1 LTPVHT
7 KLTKSFLGKNLQCWS
22 CGKTSIIQDSINGE
36 IFCKYCGIIIDQR
49 VVDSSYDA
57 KIFDE
62 RNDKRRTGAPI
73 SISIHDYGLSTT
85 IGKTN
90 KDAKGNSISSQV
102 SHTIKRIRIQDQR
115 SQIHKNTD
123 TNLRM
128 AFDMLQRIQDKIG
141 VSESIKE
148 MAAHIYRKSNE
159 QKITQGRS
167 IPAVVAASMYAACRS
182 TNTLRTLRDISEATN
197 VKRRKIS
204 QSYRAI
210 VKQLDLKIPVV
221 DQTHCILKISNNL
234 RMSARSKNLAL
245 EIIRKTEDS
254 GLLAGRDPTG
264 ISAAAVYYACLIK
277 KEGFTQSQVA
287 EASGIT
293 AVTLRNRFHEI
304 QKKVMI

>member
-1 LTPVHT
+1 MYN
-7 KLTKSFLGKNLQCWS
+7 KLTRSFLGKNLQCGR
-22 CGKTSIIQDSINGE
+22 CGKTSIIHDSTNGE
-36 IFCKYCGIIIDQR
+36 IFCKYCGIIIEQR
-49 VVDSSYDA
+49 VIDSSYNT

-62 RNDKRRTGAPI
+62 RIDKRRTGTPN
-73 SISIHDYGLSTT
+73 SISLHDYGLSTT

-90 KDAKGNSISSQV
+90 KDSRGNSLSSQV
-102 SHTIKRIRIQDQR
+102 NHTIKRIRIQDQR

-123 TNLRM
+123 TNLRI

-141 VSESIKE
+141 VSENIKE

-167 IPAVVAASMYAACRS
+167 IQAVVAASMYAACRS
-182 TNTLRTLRDISEATN
+182 TDTLRTLRDISDATN

-221 DQTHCILKISNNL
+221 DQTRCILKISNNL
-234 RMSARSKNLAL
+234 GMSARSKNLAL
-245 EIIRKTEDS
+245 EIIRKAEEI
-254 GLLAGRDPTG
+254 GLLAGRDPVG

-304 QKKVMI
+304 QKKAMM